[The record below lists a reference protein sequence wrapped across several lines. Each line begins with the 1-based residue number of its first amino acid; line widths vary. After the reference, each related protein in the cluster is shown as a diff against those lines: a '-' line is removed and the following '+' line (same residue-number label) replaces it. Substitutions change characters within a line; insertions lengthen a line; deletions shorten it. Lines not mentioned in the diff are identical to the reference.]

1 MSHHEF
7 RTVSFKYHSKSIQI
21 QFKPIPSPLHH
32 LKEIASIIETASN
45 SKEVRRISRVV
56 RLTITLRSKLLSP
69 VLSSFIDHILPTASD
84 SHSRLSSYLPNL
96 KDDDHEME
104 VDFAT
109 SATIQT
115 PAKRLLPELEIYCYF
130 LVLLFL
136 IDQKRYQEAK
146 ACSSDSIDRLKN
158 LNRRTVDFI
167 ASRLYFYY
175 SYSCELTRD
184 LVEIRGNLFQA
195 TDQPC
200 A

>member
-1 MSHHEF
+1 
-7 RTVSFKYHSKSIQI
+7 
-21 QFKPIPSPLHH
+21 
-32 LKEIASIIETASN
+32 EIASIIETASN
-45 SKEVRRISRVV
+45 SKEVRRISRAV
-56 RLTITLRSKLLSP
+56 RLTIAMRSRLTAL

-84 SHSRLSSYLPNL
+84 SHSRLSSYLPNP

-104 VDFAT
+104 VDSTT

-115 PAKRLLPELEIYCYF
+115 PTKHLLPELEIYCYF

-146 ACSSDSIDRLKN
+146 ACSSASIDRLKN
-158 LNRRTVDFI
+158 LNRRIVDVI

-175 SYSCELTRD
+175 SYSYELTRD
-184 LVEIRGNLFQA
+184 LAEIRGNLFQA